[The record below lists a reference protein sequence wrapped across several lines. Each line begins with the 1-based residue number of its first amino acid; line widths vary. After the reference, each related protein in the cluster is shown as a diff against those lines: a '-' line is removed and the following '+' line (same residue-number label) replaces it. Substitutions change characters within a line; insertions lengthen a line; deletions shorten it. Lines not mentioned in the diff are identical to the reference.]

1 MRQLIL
7 TAYLSIISLINCKA
21 QNQNNMKNQ
30 IKETVASIEK
40 SAANRDTIQLA
51 ELLHKDY
58 RVIANRFKGSENAVI
73 ISKEAYLQMM
83 KDEKVGGT
91 SYDINFNDIKISGHT
106 AIVDVLY
113 SSKTTSD
120 MHKFLVLIQDE
131 NNQWKIVSDIPIVME

>member
-1 MRQLIL
+1 MRPLIPIVFL
-7 TAYLSIISLINCKA
+7 TISLLNCKA
-21 QNQNNMKNQ
+21 QNQSNMEKR
-30 IKETVASIEK
+30 IEEAVTSIEK
-40 SAANRDTIQLA
+40 AAANRDVRQLE

-73 ISKEAYLQMM
+73 ISKESYLQMM

-91 SYDINFNDIKISGHT
+91 NYNVNFKDIKVSGHT

-113 SSKTTSD
+113 SSETSSD

-131 NNQWKIVSDIPIVME
+131 NNNWKVVSDIPIVLE

>member
-1 MRQLIL
+1 M
-7 TAYLSIISLINCKA
+7 AFLSTISLLNCKA

-30 IKETVASIEK
+30 IEEAVTSIEK
-40 SAANRDTIQLA
+40 AAANRDTKQLT

-58 RVIANRFKGSENAVI
+58 RVIANRFKGSENSVI
-73 ISKEAYLQMM
+73 ISKETYLQMM
-83 KDEKVGGT
+83 KDKKIGGT

-113 SSKTTSD
+113 SSEATSD

-131 NNQWKIVSDIPIVME
+131 NNEWKIVSDIPIVIE